1 MEPLIAWFM
10 SRLAVAIDF
19 VSGLLI
25 AFAVVE
31 TSVRTGWLYLVGV
44 GGRRGLDETSR
55 LRLGKWLSLALELAL
70 ASDIVRT
77 AVAPNWDDI
86 GKLAA
91 IMALRT
97 ILNYFLEREL
107 PRRQELPA
115 EGMRA
120 AA

>member
-1 MEPLIAWFM
+1 MEPFIALFM

-19 VSGLLI
+19 VTGLLI
-25 AFAVVE
+25 AFAVAE
-31 TSVRTGWLYLVGV
+31 ATLRTARLYLDRVA
-44 GGRRGLDETSR
+44 GRRDSDETSR
-55 LRLGKWLSLALELAL
+55 LRLGQWLSLALEFAL

-107 PRRQELPA
+107 PRRQPQA
-115 EGMRA
+115 EVVRA